1 MLFIIIC
8 FSVISFGIMT
18 IFRYDTKIDMVDIV
32 MIIALIL
39 YLLLAIYKIF
49 TEGLA

>member
-1 MLFIIIC
+1 MFTVIC
-8 FSVISFGIMT
+8 FSIAVASVGIMT
-18 IFRYDTKIDMVDIV
+18 IFRYDIDIDIV
-32 MIIALIL
+32 LIVTLIL